1 MPKLVALLLCG
12 LWELLLALKIY
23 LPFLLN
29 LSGLELSSQML
40 C

>member
-1 MPKLVALLLCG
+1 MSKLVDFLFCEF
-12 LWELLLALKIY
+12 WELLFVLKIY